1 MINFTKISTITL
13 IFTESDLRDG
23 LARVLFSNLESCF
36 MLGLNLLARLSGQKT
51 RIHAGKRFLY
61 WMSCLESSL
70 GYLLISLNNKITEY
84 MKKLSFSPHIIK
96 KKHAKN

>member
-1 MINFTKISTITL
+1 
-13 IFTESDLRDG
+13 
-23 LARVLFSNLESCF
+23 
-36 MLGLNLLARLSGQKT
+36 MLGWYLLARLSGQKT
-51 RIHAGKRFLY
+51 RIHAGNRFLY